1 MKRFKKIYVLLGV
14 LAVVC
19 LATIGVMQIEEQK
32 EKIKNTEEVILSV
45 PADSVSEL
53 SWEYGSE
60 TFGFHKMEEHSIEEE
75 QSTEEKD
82 SMEEELSENVSE
94 EKWLYDADEAF
105 PVDEGQIG
113 RLLEQFEEFGAAFI
127 IEEVEDYGQYGL
139 EEPICTI
146 HLTTEEQ
153 SYDILLGNYSNMD
166 SQRYVSIGDGN
177 VYLVK
182 NDPMDYFDVTISD
195 MIKHDETPSFDK
207 VTSIQF
213 AGSEGYNITYEE
225 ESTETYCAEDV
236 YFTKDGE
243 KTLPL
248 DTTRVEDYLR
258 NISGL
263 NLTDYVTYNATE
275 EELADFGLNNPEL
288 TVSVDY
294 SSEDENGEEVSDT
307 FVLSVSRS
315 AEDKAAAKKEIEEDT
330 NEEENDSGE
339 EDFSAYVRIGESQ
352 IVYQISSESFDNL
365 MAASYDSL
373 RHQEIFSGDTA
384 DIRQIDITLEGAAYT
399 ITSEKEEDKRTYFYQ
414 EKEVEMASLKSS
426 LKNLKATDFTGEH
439 PAQKEE
445 IHLTVYLDNENFPE
459 VEIALYR
466 HDGDDCLAVVDGEP
480 VAFVQ
485 RSGVVDLIEAVYGIV
500 LNE

>member
-1 MKRFKKIYVLLGV
+1 MKRFKKIYLLLGV

-19 LATIGVMQIEEQK
+19 LATIGVMQIEEYK
-32 EKIKNTEEVILSV
+32 EKIKNMDEVILSV

-60 TFGFHKMEEHSIEEE
+60 TFGFHKTGEE

-82 SMEEELSENVSE
+82 SMEEESSDK
-94 EKWLYDADEAF
+94 KWLYDADEAF
-105 PVDEGQIG
+105 PVDEEQIG

-146 HLTTEEQ
+146 HLTAEEQ

-195 MIKHDETPSFDK
+195 MIRHDETPSFDK
-207 VTSIQF
+207 VTGIQF
-213 AGSEGYNITYEE
+213 TGDENYNITYEE

-248 DTTRVEDYLR
+248 DTARVEDYLH
-258 NISGL
+258 NISSL

-275 EELADFGLNNPEL
+275 EELAEFGLDDPEL
-288 TVSVDY
+288 TVTVDFT
-294 SSEDENGEEVSDT
+294 SENENGEEVPGT
-307 FVLSVSRS
+307 FVLNASRR
-315 AEDKAAAKKEIEEDT
+315 AEDKTAAKEMVEEDT
-330 NEEENDSGE
+330 NKEENESEEEDIT
-339 EDFSAYVRIGESQ
+339 AYVRVGESQ
-352 IVYQISSESFDNL
+352 IVYQVSSKNFDNL
-365 MAASYDSL
+365 MEASYDSL
-373 RHQEIFSGDTA
+373 RHQEVFSVDMA
-384 DIRQIDITLEGAAYT
+384 DIRQIDITLEGKVYE
-399 ITSEKEEDKRTYFYQ
+399 ITSEKEDDEWIYYYQ
-414 EKEVEMASLKSS
+414 EEEVEMAGLKSS
-426 LKNLKATDFTGEH
+426 LKNLNATGFTGEQ
-439 PAQKEE
+439 PTQKEE
-445 IHLTVYLDNENFPE
+445 IRLVIYLDNENFPKM
-459 VEIALYR
+459 EIALYR
-466 HDGDDCLAVVDGEP
+466 HNGDDCLAVMDGEP
-480 VAFVQ
+480 VSFVK
-485 RSGVVDLIEAVYGIV
+485 RSDVVDLIEAVYGIV
-500 LNE
+500 LDE